1 MFKKVLHILI
11 TLIVLVSIWL
21 TGYTYYEYNSSIK
34 DPLIKQISQNI
45 VVELPEYYTY
55 SVDNAYLTSFILK
68 TWIFA
73 LDKSVT
79 LDWFYHKDWLP
90 LAFNYC
96 SLLKKDAFEVDND
109 FDNDNIPDFKDVF
122 PYDYSNW
129 DFAIRKSTSLD
140 FDEDWLSNAHDKDA
154 DWNWVDDIFQWICM
168 DRESN
173 SDQIKKLYPKKA
185 QDLFLTN
192 KDKIHSILENMLFEF
207 IDIYKIED
215 PFTSDEEVE
224 KNIESIFNK
233 LLFDDSIV
241 IEFGDKSLIIDKK
254 DIINKINNN

>member
-1 MFKKVLHILI
+1 
-11 TLIVLVSIWL
+11 
-21 TGYTYYEYNSSIK
+21 
-34 DPLIKQISQNI
+34 
-45 VVELPEYYTY
+45 
-55 SVDNAYLTSFILK
+55 
-68 TWIFA
+68 
-73 LDKSVT
+73 
-79 LDWFYHKDWLP
+79 
-90 LAFNYC
+90 
-96 SLLKKDAFEVDND
+96 
-109 FDNDNIPDFKDVF
+109 
-122 PYDYSNW
+122 
-129 DFAIRKSTSLD
+129 
-140 FDEDWLSNAHDKDA
+140 
-154 DWNWVDDIFQWICM
+154 M